1 MSAPTPAFIARRDA
15 RSRDQAGPA
24 KATPRDIRRMAAL
37 REIENRRLE
46 REARQ

>member
-1 MSAPTPAFIARRDA
+1 MRAPNPAFITRRDA
-15 RSRDQAGPA
+15 RIREQAGPA
-24 KATPRDIRRMAAL
+24 KATPHDVRRMAAL